1 MFRIIDKYILKEVL
15 STWLVVMLTLLG
27 VLLTNQFAR
36 ILGDV
41 AKDKLPRDA
50 VLDLIFFSG
59 IQYLIILIPIGLFLS
74 ILVTLGRLYSNSEM
88 SAMMACRVS
97 AMGIYR
103 PIFLISIPLIIL
115 SAWVSIDIGPKSL
128 IEMEKINNEAKRKI
142 DLSSI
147 EPGRFVVDQ
156 ALGTAIYAEGI
167 GEAGELRNV
176 FLQYT
181 SIEGEIEVVTAKR
194 GNQIETEDENERYF
208 VLSDG
213 KRYTGIPGTTNYVI
227 MEFEEHGIPY
237 ELPDLTDVMLEIES
251 LPFQELVRSNDPEK
265 VAEFHWRIAIPISTA
280 ILVLLAVPMSKSEP
294 RQGQFSKIF
303 FGIFTF
309 VIYYNLL
316 SAGKAWIEQG
326 VINKKLGL
334 WWVHISIL
342 VILGLVIMSQN
353 GYFRRIKR
361 KIIFR

>member
-15 STWLVVMLTLLG
+15 STWFVVMLTLLG

-41 AKDKLPRDA
+41 AKDKLPKDA

-88 SAMMACRVS
+88 SAMMSCRVS
-97 AMGIYR
+97 FIGIYR
-103 PIFLISIPLIIL
+103 PILIISIPLIIL
-115 SAWVSIDIGPKSL
+115 SAWVSIDIGPNSL
-128 IEMEKINNEAKRKI
+128 IEMEKINNEARRKI

-147 EPGRFVVDQ
+147 EPGRFFVDQ

-167 GEAGELRNV
+167 GEAGELKNV

-181 SIEGEIEVVTAKR
+181 SIEGEIEVITAKR

-213 KRYTGIPGTTNYVI
+213 NRYTGIPGTTNYVI
-227 MEFEEHGIPY
+227 MKFEEHGIPY
-237 ELPDLTDVMLEIES
+237 KLPDMTDLTLKTDS
-251 LPFQELVRSNDPEK
+251 LPFHELIQSTDLEK
-265 VAEFHWRIAIPISTA
+265 IAELHWRIAIPISTA

-316 SAGKAWIEQG
+316 SAGKVWLEQD
-326 VINKKLGL
+326 VINKKFGL
-334 WWVHISIL
+334 WWVHLSML
-342 VILGLVIMSQN
+342 AILGSVIIRQN
-353 GYFRRIKR
+353 RYFRRIKR
-361 KIIFR
+361 KVIYK

>member
-1 MFRIIDKYILKEVL
+1 M
-15 STWLVVMLTLLG
+15 
-27 VLLTNQFAR
+27 
-36 ILGDV
+36 
-41 AKDKLPRDA
+41 
-50 VLDLIFFSG
+50 
-59 IQYLIILIPIGLFLS
+59 
-74 ILVTLGRLYSNSEM
+74 
-88 SAMMACRVS
+88 
-97 AMGIYR
+97 
-103 PIFLISIPLIIL
+103 
-115 SAWVSIDIGPKSL
+115 
-128 IEMEKINNEAKRKI
+128 
-142 DLSSI
+142 
-147 EPGRFVVDQ
+147 
-156 ALGTAIYAEGI
+156 
-167 GEAGELRNV
+167 
-176 FLQYT
+176 
-181 SIEGEIEVVTAKR
+181 VTAKR

-213 KRYTGIPGTTNYVI
+213 KRYTGIPGTTNYMI

-251 LPFQELVRSNDPEK
+251 LPFQELVRSTDPEK
-265 VAEFHWRIAIPISTA
+265 VAELHWRIAIPISTA

-326 VINKKLGL
+326 VIDKKLGL

-361 KIIFR
+361 KIIFK